1 MDGGIGP
8 LLLIALLAVG
18 CVVAV
23 LLLVAVVLVGRVGVL
38 AVKGRIEHAKRQAS
52 EAGPEEA
59 W

>member
-23 LLLVAVVLVGRVGVL
+23 LLLVAVVLVGGVGVL
-38 AVKGRIEHAKRQAS
+38 AVKGRIENAKRQAS